1 MCTGCLQTRLLPS
14 SKMPDTVLMMS
25 EGQESF
31 SKDSYCI
38 LTRISRVLKDVYGV
52 TANSISSFLR
62 QAGYTVNDVGRY
74 IITFMNTKSVLFL
87 ALGYCKIFTARQR
100 TTSLLSSNRLD
111 IVSMTSEGKAIV
123 CKDKDGI

>member
-1 MCTGCLQTRLLPS
+1 MCTGCLQTRSLPS

-25 EGQESF
+25 EGQEIF

-74 IITFMNTKSVLFL
+74 INHFYEYEECLIPCFRVLQNIYGETANNIASILKQAGYSV
-87 ALGYCKIFTARQR
+87 
-100 TTSLLSSNRLD
+100 ND
-111 IVSMTSEGKAIV
+111 IGR
-123 CKDKDGI
+123 